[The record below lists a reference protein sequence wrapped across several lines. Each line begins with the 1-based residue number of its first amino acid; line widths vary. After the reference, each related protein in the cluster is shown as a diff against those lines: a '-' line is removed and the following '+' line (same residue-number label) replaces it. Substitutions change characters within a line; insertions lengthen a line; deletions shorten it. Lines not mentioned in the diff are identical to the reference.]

1 MITAKKGLIMPDK
14 IKRFEDVIGN
24 KNTINFLLDHLKRD
38 TMPSRII
45 FEGEEGLGKTTLAKL
60 VAMGLNCSGDTKPC
74 YKCASCRSI
83 MEDVIENNR
92 NTDSVQVYNMSVD
105 SGKDAAKQVKANL
118 SPQMSNTGKR
128 VIICDEAHGMSDA
141 AQDVF
146 LVDMEYLPKG
156 TYLFFCTTDAHNLKK
171 TLKSRSFSITLHRPA
186 RKELI
191 GLLAKTAV
199 KNNLTIQGGNATLQ
213 LIADWAEN
221 KPRKALNLL
230 EGFGTNNAVSA
241 ATVKEFI
248 NYVNIDMV
256 LPILDSLG
264 GSLVSGLTYSQE
276 VPLNDTL
283 INVLTD
289 VLAIKLGAPCYKFST
304 DDLITVRG
312 YLEKIKPDTL
322 ITFIKAL
329 TRTTPITRSSFVS
342 ALLEAHPQSN
352 KLYTRDVSVLQDE
365 LEQKSE
371 IPKTIVN
378 ANRGVQ
384 RKAPQLDALL
394 RSANKIGD

>member
-1 MITAKKGLIMPDK
+1 MPDK
-14 IKRFEDVIGN
+14 VKRFEDVIGN
-24 KNTINFLLDHLKRD
+24 KNTVNFLIDHLNRG

-60 VAMGLNCSGDTKPC
+60 VAMGLNCSGSTKPC
-74 YKCASCRSI
+74 YKCASCKSI

-118 SPQMSNTGKR
+118 NPQMSNTGKR

-171 TLKSRSFSITLHRPA
+171 TLKSRSFSITLHRPS
-186 RKELI
+186 RKEVI

-199 KNNLTIQGGNATLQ
+199 KNNLTVQGGNATLQ

-230 EGFGTNNAVSA
+230 EGFGTNVAVSSS
-241 ATVKEFI
+241 TVKEFI
-248 NYVNIDMV
+248 NYVDIDMV

-289 VLAIKLGAPCYKFST
+289 VLTIKLGAHSYRFST
-304 DDLITVRG
+304 DDLVVVRG
-312 YLEKIKPDTL
+312 YLDKIKVDTL
-322 ITFIKAL
+322 ITFLKAL
-329 TRTTPITRSSFVS
+329 TRTTPLTRSGFVS

-352 KLYTRDVSVLQDE
+352 KLYVKDPGILQDE

-371 IPKTIVN
+371 IPKTVVS

-384 RKAPQLDALL
+384 SKAPQLDALL